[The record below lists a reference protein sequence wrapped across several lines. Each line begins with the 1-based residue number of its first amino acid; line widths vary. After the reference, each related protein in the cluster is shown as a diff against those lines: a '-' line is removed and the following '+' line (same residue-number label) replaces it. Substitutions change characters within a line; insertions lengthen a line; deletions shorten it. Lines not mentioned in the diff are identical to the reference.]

1 MNFAAKRQL
10 AVQVAARYREG
21 SHAQRSVMLDE
32 FVAATGYAR
41 KYAIRL
47 LTDPVIPL
55 PAAITRPRARH
66 YGPDVQE
73 ALVVTWRAANG
84 ICSKRLIPFLPELI
98 PVLERHGHLMVTD
111 EVRAQLLALSP
122 ATADRLLQPFRQRDG
137 IRGISTTKPGALLKR
152 QIPIRTFADWDDA
165 RPGFL
170 EADLVAHCGHSTE
183 GAFLHTLVLTD
194 IATCWVECLP
204 LLHRT

>member
-21 SHAQRSVMLDE
+21 TYSQKSAMLDE

-41 KYAIRL
+41 KDAIRL
-47 LTDPVIPL
+47 VTHSAIPP
-55 PAAITRPRARH
+55 PAGITRPRPRQ

-73 ALVVTWRAANG
+73 GLVVAWRAANA

-98 PVLERHGHLMVTD
+98 PVLERHGHLLVTE
-111 EVRAQLLALSP
+111 EVRAQLLSLSP

-137 IRGISTTKPGALLKR
+137 IRGMTTTKPGALLKR
-152 QIPIRTFADWDDA
+152 QIPIRTFAD
-165 RPGFL
+165 
-170 EADLVAHCGHSTE
+170 
-183 GAFLHTLVLTD
+183 
-194 IATCWVECLP
+194 
-204 LLHRT
+204 